1 MGVPAVGT
9 PDEVTEMLRQSRQA
23 MPGTTGFMIGFRHPG
38 MRTEDVRESM
48 RLFAE
53 HVMPNLD

>member
-1 MGVPAVGT
+1 M
-9 PDEVTEMLRQSRQA
+9 
-23 MPGTTGFMIGFRHPG
+23 MPGTTGFMLSFRHPG
-38 MRTEDVRESM
+38 MRTDDVRESM